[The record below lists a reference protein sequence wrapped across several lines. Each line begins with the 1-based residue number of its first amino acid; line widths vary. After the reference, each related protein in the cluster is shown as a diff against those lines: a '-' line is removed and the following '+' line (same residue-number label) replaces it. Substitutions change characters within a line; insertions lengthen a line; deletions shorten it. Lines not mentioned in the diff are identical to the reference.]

1 MAGIVAAVDN
11 AIGLVGVAPEA
22 WLYGVKV
29 LDRSGS
35 GYYPDIIKGIQ
46 WCADNGMQVINMS
59 LGGPTDSPALHDAI
73 IAAYNRGI
81 TVVCAAGNEG
91 PGEDTVAYPAR
102 YPEVI
107 TVAATAA
114 DDSVLL
120 QPRPG
125 GGHRR
130 AGREHP
136 VDMEGR
142 RLCHGQRHLHGF
154 PLSGSL

>member
-11 AIGLVGVAPEA
+11 AIGVVGVAPEA

-35 GYYPDIIKGIQ
+35 GYYPDIIEGIQ
-46 WCADNGMQVINMS
+46 WCTDNGMQVINMS

-73 IAAYNRGI
+73 IAACNRGI

-91 PGEDTVAYPAR
+91 PGEDTVVYPAR

-114 DDSVLL
+114 DDSVPDFSSRGPEVDNAAPGVSILSTWK
-120 QPRPG
+120 G
-125 GGHRR
+125 GGY
-130 AGREHP
+130 ATA
-136 VDMEGR
+136 
-142 RLCHGQRHLHGF
+142 
-154 PLSGSL
+154 SGTSMASR